1 MALDSTYPQLVPS
14 SRSFDPGNFAVKSYN
29 AQDGAEVRFIY
40 GDKRV
45 GMKLQLT
52 YQNISDTDAEA
63 FINHFH
69 KMKGT
74 FTQFLLGTGQT
85 GAKKGWEADPNTLG
99 AELWGCNWRYESPP
113 QLQSIYP
120 GVSTVTVNLIGATA
134 SVQQ

>member
-63 FINHFH
+63 FINHLPQDEGH
-69 KMKGT
+69 LYPVLARHRTDRSEEG
-74 FTQFLLGTGQT
+74 LG
-85 GAKKGWEADPNTLG
+85 
-99 AELWGCNWRYESPP
+99 S
-113 QLQSIYP
+113 
-120 GVSTVTVNLIGATA
+120 
-134 SVQQ
+134 

>member
-74 FTQFLLGTGQT
+74 FTQFLLGTGT
-85 GAKKGWEADPNTLG
+85 DRSEEGLG
-99 AELWGCNWRYESPP
+99 S
-113 QLQSIYP
+113 
-120 GVSTVTVNLIGATA
+120 
-134 SVQQ
+134 